1 MGAVLASETF
11 NEKGAVPGVANE
23 GPQSMEVQ
31 SFQQLA
37 DVSNN
42 LKPSQ
47 VVEEVEAGM

>member
-1 MGAVLASETF
+1 MGDVLVSETY

-23 GPQSMEVQ
+23 GLQSMGVQ

-42 LKPSQ
+42 LQPPE